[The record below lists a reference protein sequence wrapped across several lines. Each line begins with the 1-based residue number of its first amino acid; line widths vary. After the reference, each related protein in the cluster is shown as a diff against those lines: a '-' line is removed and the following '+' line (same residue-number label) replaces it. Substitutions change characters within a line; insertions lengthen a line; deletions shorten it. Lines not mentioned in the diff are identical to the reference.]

1 MLRQRDESRSMLVH
15 RLVLGDQFVKVDCLL
30 SDVSRALLVWFEAKS
45 VAAFDHIG
53 RAETEA
59 KNRKF

>member
-1 MLRQRDESRSMLVH
+1 MLVH

-30 SDVSRALLVWFEAKS
+30 SDVSRALLVWLEAKS
-45 VAAFDHIG
+45 VATFDHIG
-53 RAETEA
+53 WAEAEA